1 MEGAFGPILAG
12 ITQVVTALVCALAA
26 SAGFW
31 GYVTKK
37 DTEKDARTNLLLGL
51 AYDRI
56 SHVGMGYIERGWLT
70 KDEYKGFMEYLYTPY
85 LALGGNGL
93 AKKIADEVADLP
105 ICNKHN

>member
-1 MEGAFGPILAG
+1 MNEVIGPVLAG
-12 ITQVVTALVCALAA
+12 VTQVVTALVCALAA

-37 DTEKDARTNLLLGL
+37 DTAKDARTNLLLGL

-56 SHVGMGYIERGWLT
+56 SHVGMGYIDRGWLT

-93 AKKIADEVADLP
+93 AKKIADEVSELP
-105 ICNKHN
+105 IRSQCD

>member
-1 MEGAFGPILAG
+1 MNEVIGPVLAG
-12 ITQVVTALVCALAA
+12 VTQVVTALVCALAA

-56 SHVGMGYIERGWLT
+56 SHVGMGYIDRGWLT

-93 AKKIADEVADLP
+93 AKKIADEVSELP
-105 ICNKHN
+105 IRSQCD

>member
-1 MEGAFGPILAG
+1 MTELMGPVLAG
-12 ITQVVTALVCALAA
+12 VTQVVTALVCALAA

-56 SHVGMGYIERGWLT
+56 SHVGMGYIDRGWLT

-93 AKKIADEVADLP
+93 AKKIADEVSELP
-105 ICNKHN
+105 IRSQCD

>member
-1 MEGAFGPILAG
+1 MNELMGPVLAG
-12 ITQVVTALVCALAA
+12 VTQVVTALVCALAA

-56 SHVGMGYIERGWLT
+56 SHVGMGYIDRGWLT

-93 AKKIADEVADLP
+93 AKKIADEVSELP
-105 ICNKHN
+105 IRSQCD

>member
-1 MEGAFGPILAG
+1 MFTAVVASGV
-12 ITQVVTALVCALAA
+12 QVVTSLLCAIAA

-37 DTEKDARTNLLLGL
+37 DTEKVARTHLLLGL

-93 AKKIADEVADLP
+93 AKKIADEVSELP
-105 ICNKHN
+105 IHSHRD